1 MRKFIKYV
9 SLSLVFVL
17 VLGMFVACGKSDDKE
32 MSEKVD
38 KIKFVASWMPNNL
51 TLHDFEIMK
60 DCGFDVASTNVYQAG
75 YLDSELYDRITGYIL
90 QAGLENWPHL
100 ENAGSSHVWSSPRE
114 QHLYDD
120 KIIEK
125 MSRDGVNVIQIF
137 DEPVY
142 SQMELIGSWIE
153 EFERYYPDTTFFCN
167 LFPAYATISGLGADL
182 KTYVQAY
189 CDKVLAN
196 LHGEKWLSV
205 DYYPYL
211 YDHNA
216 NVNAGIYNTWLY
228 NLEVMRYAVEDLKNA
243 HLFLDIMT
251 CSMYSDEISWRV
263 PTIKELRQQIYVG
276 LCYGFEGFG
285 CYTYGKPIG
294 NSYHPSNTL
303 TMIDP
308 DNGDETDD
316 YKTQI
321 WYDVQQVIRE
331 IKGYDGGEDG
341 KLEGINDVYLKYE
354 YDGTKTFV
362 GSESYRNGEHIN
374 ENFQFLKHQLPY
386 FTGVK
391 SVYTSQDTVISQFHN
406 SDGKKA
412 FIIVNFAD
420 TAYNLSDRIIMEFD
434 GAKSVTLYNR
444 GASTKVNLHNGIL
457 DYNLDCGDGC
467 IIIPE

>member
-1 MRKFIKYV
+1 MRKFIKCV
-9 SLSLVFVL
+9 ALALSFVL
-17 VLGMFVACGKSDDKE
+17 ISASFAACGDSDDNKV
-32 MSEKVD
+32 SEKVD
-38 KIKFVASWMPNNL
+38 KIQFIASWMPNNL
-51 TLHDFEIMK
+51 TLHDFEVMK

-75 YLDSELYDRITGYIL
+75 YLNSELYDRITGYIL
-90 QAGLENWPHL
+90 QAGLEYWPHL
-100 ENAGSSHVWSSPRE
+100 ENAGLSQVWSPPGE

-120 KIIEK
+120 NIIEK
-125 MSRDGVNVIQIF
+125 MKRDGVKVIQIF

-142 SQMELIGSWIE
+142 SQMELIGSWVE

-167 LFPAYATISGLGADL
+167 LFPEYATIDGLGADL

-211 YDHNA
+211 YDHNT
-216 NVNAGIYNTWLY
+216 NVNAGVYKKWLY
-228 NLEVMRYAVEDLKNA
+228 NFEVMRYAIKDLSNA
-243 HLFLDIMT
+243 HLLLDIMS
-251 CSMYSDEISWRV
+251 CSMYSDAISWRV

-276 LCYGFEGFG
+276 LCYGFEGFD

-294 NSYHPSNTL
+294 NPYHPSNTL

-308 DNGDETDD
+308 DNGDANDD

-331 IKGYDGGEDG
+331 IRGYDGGENG
-341 KLEGINDVYLKYE
+341 KIEGINDVYLKYE

-362 GSESYRNGEHIN
+362 GSQSYLSGEHIN
-374 ENFQFLKHQLPY
+374 ESFQFLKHQLTN

-391 SVYTSQDTVISQFHN
+391 SVYTSQDTVISQFHDA
-406 SDGKKA
+406 DGKKA
-412 FIIVNFAD
+412 FIAVNFAD
-420 TAYNLSDRIIMEFD
+420 PAYNLSDRIIMEFK
-434 GAKSVTLYNR
+434 GAKTVTIYNR
-444 GASTKVNLHNGIL
+444 GNPKKVDLNNGVL
-457 DYNLDCGDGC
+457 DYTLDCGDGC